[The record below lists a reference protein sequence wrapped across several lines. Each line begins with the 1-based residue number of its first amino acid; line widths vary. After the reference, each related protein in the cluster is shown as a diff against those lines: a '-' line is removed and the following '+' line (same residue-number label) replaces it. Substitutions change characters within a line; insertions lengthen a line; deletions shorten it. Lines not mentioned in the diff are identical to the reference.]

1 MDSILCTFDFF
12 MAYSPGY
19 FVVDIVAQD
28 LVGHNN
34 TAIISI
40 YILMDDQRIKII
52 INEIPTFHVDKK
64 GQVNFVQTELLIHV
78 VNRDIDHIPDMDQ

>member
-52 INEIPTFHVDKK
+52 INEIPTVYEASRRK
-64 GQVNFVQTELLIHV
+64 LLIHV
-78 VNRDIDHIPDMDQ
+78 VNQDIDHIPDMDQ